1 MAKCSLGQPRAVGL
15 DSTGS
20 LEFFLFVGAEMGH
33 AAAMGRLIAISNRT
47 AADPGARAG
56 GLAVAVWESLKSTGG
71 VWFGWSGDIVEQST
85 RSLRTLKDDGVEFVL
100 TDLSQHEHDQY
111 YLQYANSVLWPVFHY
126 RIDLASFDSDAFEV
140 YASVNQRIANMVA
153 ERLRDGD
160 SVWVHDYHFLLM
172 GDSLRRAGWDGPI
185 GFFLHIPFPPPEVF
199 RALPEHLWIA
209 RAMCNY
215 SVIGFQSEQDRSN
228 FTRYLIEDCKA
239 KVLEDGRL
247 EVFAT
252 TVKIEAYPIGID
264 AKGFE
269 AAARTQKAEQAAE
282 RIGRFLGGRSL
293 VIGVDRMDYSKGL
306 PERFEAV
313 GRLFD
318 DYPESHGTV
327 SVTQIAPPSRS
338 KVEEYREL
346 RQSLDRLAGRIN
358 GDYGDLDWIPLRYL
372 ARSYDREEL
381 AGLFRIARVGLVT
394 PLRDGMNLV
403 CKEFVMAQNED
414 DPGVLVLSEFAGAAE
429 QLKAAL
435 LVNPHDTRKLAEVIH
450 LALTMPLEERQER
463 WRALRDV
470 VMEQDITWWRK
481 NFLKDLDAL
490 QVGTS

>member
-1 MAKCSLGQPRAVGL
+1 
-15 DSTGS
+15 
-20 LEFFLFVGAEMGH
+20 
-33 AAAMGRLIAISNRT
+33 MGRLIAISNRT

-71 VWFGWSGDIVEQST
+71 VWFGWSGDLVDQPS
-85 RSLRTLKDDGVEFVL
+85 RSVRMMKDDGVEFVL
-100 TDLSQHEHDQY
+100 TDLSHEEHDQY
-111 YLQYANSVLWPVFHY
+111 YLQYANSVLWPVFYY
-126 RIDLASFDSDAFEV
+126 RVDLAAFDSDAFQI
-140 YASVNQRIANMVA
+140 YAAVNQRIANLVA
-153 ERLRDGD
+153 ERLQYGD

-199 RALPEHLWIA
+199 RALPEHQWIA
-209 RAMCNY
+209 RAMCNF
-215 SVIGFQSEQDRSN
+215 SVIGFQSQQDRSN
-228 FTRYLIEDCKA
+228 FTRYLIEDCKG
-239 KVLEDGRL
+239 VDRGDGVY
-247 EVFAT
+247 EAFNT
-252 TVKIEAYPIGID
+252 TIKIEAYPIGID
-264 AKGFE
+264 ASGFE
-269 AAARTQKAEQAAE
+269 AASKTDKAKEASE
-282 RIGRFLGGRSL
+282 RIGRFLGGRNL

-306 PERFEAV
+306 PERFESV

-318 DYPESHGTV
+318 EYPETHGSV

-346 RQSLDRLAGRIN
+346 RQTLDRLAGRIN

-403 CKEFVMAQNED
+403 CKEFIMAQDES
-414 DPGVLVLSEFAGAAE
+414 DPGVLILSEFAGAAE

-435 LVNPHDTRKLAEVIH
+435 LVNPHDTRKMAEAIH
-450 LALTMPLEERQER
+450 LALTMPLDERKQR
-463 WRALRDV
+463 WEALRKIV
-470 VMEQDITWWRK
+470 TEQDITWWRK
-481 NFLKDLDAL
+481 NFLKDLDSL
-490 QVGTS
+490 QAKQT

>member
-1 MAKCSLGQPRAVGL
+1 M
-15 DSTGS
+15 
-20 LEFFLFVGAEMGH
+20 
-33 AAAMGRLIAISNRT
+33 
-47 AADPGARAG
+47 
-56 GLAVAVWESLKSTGG
+56 SLKSTGG

-264 AKGFE
+264 AEGFE

-490 QVGTS
+490 QVGSS

>member
-1 MAKCSLGQPRAVGL
+1 MRMTFS
-15 DSTGS
+15 
-20 LEFFLFVGAEMGH
+20 
-33 AAAMGRLIAISNRT
+33 MGRLIAISNRT

-71 VWFGWSGDIVEQST
+71 VWFGWSGDIVDQPT

-100 TDLSQHEHDQY
+100 TDLSQEEHDQY
-111 YLQYANSVLWPVFHY
+111 YLHYANSVLWPVFHY
-126 RIDLASFDSDAFEV
+126 RIDLASFDSEAFQSYV
-140 YASVNQRIANMVA
+140 SVNQRIASLVA
-153 ERLRDGD
+153 DRLRDGD

-215 SVIGFQSEQDRSN
+215 SVLGFQSEQDRSN
-228 FTRYLIEDCKA
+228 FSRYLIEDCRA
-239 KVLEDGRL
+239 KQLDDGRL
-247 EVFAT
+247 EVFNT
-252 TVKIEAYPIGID
+252 KVKIEAYPIGID
-264 AKGFE
+264 AESFE
-269 AAARTQKAEQAAE
+269 RAARTERADAAAE

-338 KVEEYREL
+338 KVEEYKEL
-346 RQSLDRLAGRIN
+346 RKTLDQLAGRIN

-403 CKEFVMAQNED
+403 CKEFIMAQDEA
-414 DPGVLVLSEFAGAAE
+414 DPGVLILSEFAGAAE
-429 QLKAAL
+429 QLKSAL
-435 LVNPHDTRKLAEVIH
+435 LVNPHDTGKLAEVIH
-450 LALTMPLEERQER
+450 HALTMPLEERVER
-463 WRALRDV
+463 WRSLRQI
-470 VMEQDITWWRK
+470 VMDQDISWWRQ

-490 QVGTS
+490 QAGSK

>member
-1 MAKCSLGQPRAVGL
+1 MVFIATSQNL
-15 DSTGS
+15 
-20 LEFFLFVGAEMGH
+20 LFPTPELSKGF
-33 AAAMGRLIAISNRT
+33 AMGRLIAISNRT

-71 VWFGWSGDIVEQST
+71 VWFGWSGDIVEQPT
-85 RSLRTLKDDGVEFVL
+85 RSLHTLKDDGVEFVT
-100 TDLSQHEHDQY
+100 TDLSQDEHDQY

-126 RIDLASFDSDAFEV
+126 RIDLASFNSDAFQV
-140 YASVNQRIANMVA
+140 YAAVNQRIATMVA
-153 ERLRDGD
+153 ERLRTGD

-209 RAMCNY
+209 RAMCAY

-228 FTRYLIEDCKA
+228 FTRYLTEDCKA
-239 KVLEDGRL
+239 KDLGDGRF

-252 TVKIEAYPIGID
+252 TVKVEAYPIGID
-264 AKGFE
+264 AKSFE
-269 AAARTQKAEQAAE
+269 AAAKTEKASEAAE

-306 PERFEAV
+306 PQRFEAV

-318 DYPESHGTV
+318 DYPETHGTV

-338 KVEEYREL
+338 KVEEYKEL

-403 CKEFVMAQNED
+403 CKEFVMAQDEE
-414 DPGVLVLSEFAGAAE
+414 DPGVLILSEFAGAAE
-429 QLKAAL
+429 QMKAAL

-450 LALTMPLEERQER
+450 HGLTMPLEERKER
-463 WRALRDV
+463 WAQLRQV
-470 VMEQDITWWRK
+470 VIEQDISWWRQ

-490 QVGTS
+490 QPSTS